1 MNNTKSISFLIGAC
15 IAAVIVTVF
24 AGWVTQLLW
33 NKCLVSAIDGV
44 NQIGYYQALGIWALS
59 TILFKSVKLNNKNG
73 K

>member
-1 MNNTKSISFLIGAC
+1 MNNIKSISFLIGAC

-24 AGWVTQLLW
+24 ASWVTQLLW

-44 NQIGYYQALGIWALS
+44 NQIGYYQALGICVLS
-59 TILFKSVKLNNKNG
+59 TILFKSVKLKPKNG

>member
-1 MNNTKSISFLIGAC
+1 MNNTKSIGFLVGAS
-15 IAAVIVTVF
+15 AVLVAFTAF

-33 NKCLVSAIDGV
+33 NECLVSAINGV
-44 NQIGYYQALGIWALS
+44 NQIGYYQALGIWVLS